1 MLAPEIKKIISEI
14 RPYKRYIPAIAIFG
28 ILFGVATAQMGL
40 LIKSIIDSLAAGNIE
55 GIKQAC
61 LIGLGLSFLAAI
73 SRYIHIYLMNYVG
86 ECVGQQYRQKLLSH
100 FLRLNLGFHNSF
112 DTGSGGMLSRVLSDA
127 SMIQTGLRMVAD
139 VFLHPVQLILV
150 LGNLFYLDWK
160 LTLWLFV
167 VVPFLVLFLRS
178 ISRSLRKYVPM
189 GQRQVEVMTG
199 TIKEALDGVRIIQSY
214 NLEQSIDERLKSQ
227 ANEYLEARKK
237 VHSRIEV
244 ASPVTEF
251 LATSLILAVMVY
263 ATYEIAA
270 GRSSAGT
277 VMAYIT
283 SILLLSAPI
292 KKVQENFV
300 RIQELILSARR
311 VYSILED
318 DRVVLEVPNPKTFPK
333 NWKTIQY
340 RNVSF
345 GYSERK
351 VLDQISFTIN
361 RGEKVAFVG
370 ESGSGKSTI
379 LNLLERFFDPESG
392 EILIDGISTKEFS
405 LKDLRSQISLVSQ
418 DVFLFRDSI
427 ENNIWSGDFSK
438 PKSGVPAAMAIANAT
453 DFVAKIPGGIQ
464 AGVGERGALL
474 SGGEKQRIS
483 IARAVFKDAPILMLD
498 EATSALDSANE
509 AEVQKGL
516 EQAMKGRTSLI
527 VAHRLTTIQNVDRI
541 LVLRSGKVVEQG
553 SHEQLL
559 KKKGMYFAY
568 WQMQSGQIE
577 VES

>member
-1 MLAPEIKKIISEI
+1 MLSPEIKKILLELK
-14 RPYKRYIPAIAIFG
+14 PYRRYLPAIAIFG

-40 LIKSIIDSLAAGNIE
+40 LIKSIIDSLASGDIAGI
-55 GIKQAC
+55 QRAC
-61 LIGLGLSFLAAI
+61 LIGFGLSILAGI

-100 FLRLNLGFHNSF
+100 FLRLNLGFHNGF
-112 DTGSGGMLSRVLSDA
+112 DTGSGGMLSRVLADA

-178 ISRSLRKYVPM
+178 ISRSLKKYVPM
-189 GQRQVEVMTG
+189 GQRQVEIMTG

-214 NLEQSIDERLKSQ
+214 NLESSIDARLKSQ
-227 ANEYLEARKK
+227 AAEYLAARKK
-237 VHSRIEV
+237 VHSRIEI
-244 ASPVTEF
+244 ASPVTEI
-251 LATSLILAVMVY
+251 LATCLILAVMVY

-300 RIQELILSARR
+300 RIQELTLSAQR

-318 DRVVLEVPNPKTFPK
+318 NRVVPELAQPKAFPK
-333 NWKTIQY
+333 DWKKIEY

-345 GYSERK
+345 SFGERK
-351 VLDQISFTIN
+351 VLDNISFVIE
-361 RGEKVAFVG
+361 RGQKIAFVG

-379 LNLLERFFDPESG
+379 LNLLERFFDPDQG
-392 EILIDGISTKEFS
+392 EILFDGISTKEFS
-405 LKDLRSQISLVSQ
+405 LKDLRKHMALVSQ

-427 ENNIWSGDFSK
+427 ENNIWSGDYSK
-438 PKSGVPAAMAIANAT
+438 SKAGIEPAVTVANAK
-453 DFVAKIPGGIQ
+453 DFIAKIPGGLNG
-464 AGVGERGALL
+464 GVGERGSLL

-483 IARAVFKDAPILMLD
+483 IARAVFKDASILILD
-498 EATSALDSANE
+498 EATSALDSTNE

-541 LVLRSGKVVEQG
+541 FVLRSGQIVEQG
-553 SHEQLL
+553 SHQALL
-559 KKKGMYFAY
+559 DLKGMYHAY
-568 WQMQSGQIE
+568 WQMQSGTK
-577 VES
+577 S

>member
-1 MLAPEIKKIISEI
+1 
-14 RPYKRYIPAIAIFG
+14 
-28 ILFGVATAQMGL
+28 
-40 LIKSIIDSLAAGNIE
+40 
-55 GIKQAC
+55 
-61 LIGLGLSFLAAI
+61 
-73 SRYIHIYLMNYVG
+73 
-86 ECVGQQYRQKLLSH
+86 
-100 FLRLNLGFHNSF
+100 
-112 DTGSGGMLSRVLSDA
+112 MLSRVLADA

-178 ISRSLRKYVPM
+178 ISRSLKKYVPM
-189 GQRQVEVMTG
+189 GQRQVEIMTG

-214 NLEQSIDERLKSQ
+214 NLESSIDARLKSQ
-227 ANEYLEARKK
+227 AAEYLAARKK
-237 VHSRIEV
+237 VHSRIEI
-244 ASPVTEF
+244 ASPVTEI
-251 LATSLILAVMVY
+251 LATCLILAVMVY

-300 RIQELILSARR
+300 RIQELTLSAQR

-318 DRVVLEVPNPKTFPK
+318 NRVVPELAQPKAFPK
-333 NWKTIQY
+333 DWKKIEY

-345 GYSERK
+345 SFGERK
-351 VLDQISFTIN
+351 VLDNISFVIE
-361 RGEKVAFVG
+361 RGQKIAFVG

-379 LNLLERFFDPESG
+379 LNLLERFFDPDQG
-392 EILIDGISTKEFS
+392 EILFDGISTKEFS
-405 LKDLRSQISLVSQ
+405 LKDLRKHMALVSQ

-427 ENNIWSGDFSK
+427 ENNIWSGDYSK
-438 PKSGVPAAMAIANAT
+438 SKAGIEPAVTVANAK
-453 DFVAKIPGGIQ
+453 DFIAKIPGGLNG
-464 AGVGERGALL
+464 GVGERGSLL

-483 IARAVFKDAPILMLD
+483 IARAVFKDASILILD
-498 EATSALDSANE
+498 EATSALDSTNE

-541 LVLRSGKVVEQG
+541 FVLRSGQIVEQG
-553 SHEQLL
+553 SHQALL
-559 KKKGMYFAY
+559 DLKGMYHAY
-568 WQMQSGQIE
+568 WQMQSGTK
-577 VES
+577 S